1 MKIQAFVLVSVATL
15 IGMAVGCS
23 DPDPGTT
30 TSASSSSG
38 STSSSS
44 SSGAGGGGG
53 SSSSSSGSMAMM
65 PTLGK
70 QIDRM
75 GRPAIN
81 TAANNTFEADSNKAG
96 IAKNAYNEAGD
107 PAQWTSFS
115 TEISR
120 NLAILDSLDTVC
132 GNQLLADAAK
142 NDPSRYAMLSG
153 VLADDR
159 LYVNL
164 AGAMCTTY
172 LGVEANAVG
181 VANMDCG
188 GRTLAY
194 DVIDASYTALAT
206 GKLDGSVG
214 DDVPISVSA
223 EGTQFPYLAAPH

>member
-1 MKIQAFVLVSVATL
+1 MKIHTFVLAGVTTLFGVA
-15 IGMAVGCS
+15 IGCS

-30 TSASSSSG
+30 TSSGTSS
-38 STSSSS
+38 SSSS

-53 SSSSSSGSMAMM
+53 SGSSSSGSMAMM

-81 TAANNTFEADSNKAG
+81 TAANNTFEADANKAG
-96 IAKNAYNEAGD
+96 LAKNAYNEASD
-107 PAQWTSFS
+107 MAQWASFG

-132 GNQLLADAAK
+132 GNQLVADPAK
-142 NDPSRYAMLSG
+142 NDPSRYATLSG

-159 LYVNL
+159 LYVNM
-164 AGAMCTTY
+164 AGAACTTY
-172 LGVEANAVG
+172 LAVEANAVG

-214 DDVPISVSA
+214 DDVPISASA
-223 EGTQFPYLAAPH
+223 EGTQFPYLATPH